1 MSVRRI
7 SARAMSVRRVS
18 ARGTLVRRAS
28 ARRMSAARASQL
40 VRSQAAA
47 SPAVHRQRMP
57 RPRGSPA
64 ADLPPHRLA
73 PPQPE
78 PALARATRLRGC
90 SAIAPSPTRLGNR
103 GSLPRA
109 FTADSSARLGLG
121 GGAGLSPA
129 GSDRCSGPTPMTI
142 SPIMCSGHTPM
153 TTSGPMHM
161 TTSTTASTVLT
172 PMVALRADTTP
183 AGARTPARAPAAMP
197 RARTVTSDAPRRFA
211 AMMPRN

>member
-47 SPAVHRQRMP
+47 SPAVHRRRMP
-57 RPRGSPA
+57 RPRGSPG
-64 ADLPPHRLA
+64 ADLPPRRPA
-73 PPQPE
+73 TPQP
-78 PALARATRLRGC
+78 PRVRVTRLRGC